1 MERPDLLY
9 SALGLRRADLVAFVG
24 GGGKTAAILTLAEE
38 LSHRDWRVLVSTTT
52 RVGPRISEA
61 MPTVAMLGDEPPE
74 SLASTINET
83 RRAFLYAARDS
94 EGKFVGPD
102 PWSIAALRERGLAD
116 ILLVEADG
124 ARHMPLKAPGEHEP
138 RIPGSADVVVPAAG
152 LDAIGLPIEE
162 GRVHRPE
169 LVRRIA
175 PADTV
180 TPEVVA
186 AVLTDP
192 SGGLK
197 DVPNHAR
204 VVALLN
210 KADRVPEEVSRRT
223 ASRILALGSGSVE
236 RVVVASIRDGRYSV
250 LVR

>member
-138 RIPGSADVVVPAAG
+138 RRAAFTGLSWCAESLPLIPSHPRSLPPCLRTRPA
-152 LDAIGLPIEE
+152 
-162 GRVHRPE
+162 
-169 LVRRIA
+169 
-175 PADTV
+175 
-180 TPEVVA
+180 
-186 AVLTDP
+186 
-192 SGGLK
+192 
-197 DVPNHAR
+197 
-204 VVALLN
+204 
-210 KADRVPEEVSRRT
+210 VSRTFPTTPAWWRF
-223 ASRILALGSGSVE
+223 
-236 RVVVASIRDGRYSV
+236 
-250 LVR
+250 